1 MDNYCRIY
9 CRFGLVFIDFKSI
22 EFTYTKFSNATGY
35 GGLICLMHS
44 LIREVSFVVDL
55 FTSTAPLVAGKARF
69 KPDGICAETR
79 FVLSAK
85 RTSPFKLA
93 GGQFSRLLAVEVCAS
108 AVAMVVMLDTS
119 CSEVQCKTT
128 GWLPTALA
136 CFPFISPTVCHQV
149 STELYRTLFDKNA
162 IVTQIYRSN
171 MQTLSQYGN

>member
-108 AVAMVVMLDTS
+108 AVAMVVMLDTPF
-119 CSEVQCKTT
+119 SEVECKTT
-128 GWLPTALA
+128 GYPLHSHVSPSLPLP
-136 CFPFISPTVCHQV
+136 CFTVCHQV
-149 STELYRTLFDKNA
+149 STELYNLDRCSD
-162 IVTQIYRSN
+162 
-171 MQTLSQYGN
+171 